1 MVMANDFSVYLR
13 KPNLEDCISL
23 QLAFENSR
31 HLHQHWCYPPENY
44 QDYIQSPHLYL
55 LCLKESQQI
64 VGTFN
69 ISGVA
74 RGYFQSAYLGYQAFS
89 PYANKGYMSQG
100 IQLLIAEAFSSLKL
114 HRLEANIQ
122 PGNTASKA
130 LVQSA
135 GFQLEG
141 FSPHYLQVGGREW
154 QDHERWAIINR
165 DWQAE
170 D

>member
-1 MVMANDFSVYLR
+1 MNDDIPVYLR
-13 KPNLEDCISL
+13 KPTPEDCASL
-23 QLAFENSR
+23 QRAFANSQE
-31 HLHQHWCYPPENY
+31 LHQPWSYPPENY

-55 LCLKESQQI
+55 LCLKAQQQI

-100 IQLLIAEAFSSLKL
+100 IKLLIAEAFSTLKL

-122 PGNTASKA
+122 PGNIASRA
-130 LVQSA
+130 LVQKA

-141 FSPHYLQVGGREW
+141 FSPHYLQVGGRKW

-165 DWQAE
+165 DWQTE
-170 D
+170 E